1 MMSAPHA
8 DQLVSDYLGRLDSA
22 LAGLPEARR
31 EEILDEITNHIA
43 EERSRLDDESD
54 ADLRNLL
61 DRVGDPGEV
70 AGAARDETVEPQVQR
85 PSRRI
90 GPVEVLALVL
100 TPLFWPA
107 GVILLWLSPAWNL
120 RDRLIGTLLPPGG
133 YIFIFFFLP
142 LILFGGLQTSGS
154 CMTVSDSQGN
164 VIQHSCTGFEA
175 LPGWQQDLLQ
185 AAGIGMF
192 LLLLVLPVLTA
203 IYLTY
208 RARKWSSEPVG

>member
-1 MMSAPHA
+1 MSAPHA
-8 DQLVSDYLGRLDSA
+8 DQLVGDYLGRLDSA
-22 LAGLPEARR
+22 LAGLPKSRR

-43 EERSRLDDESD
+43 EERSRLHDESD
-54 ADLRNLL
+54 ADVRNLL
-61 DRVGDPGEV
+61 DRVGDPVEV
-70 AGAARDETVEPQVQR
+70 ADAARDENDEPR
-85 PSRRI
+85 LPLPNRRI

-120 RDRLIGTLLPPGG
+120 RDRLIGSLLPPGG

-142 LILFGGLQTSGS
+142 LLMIGSLQPSGG
-154 CMTVSDSQGN
+154 CMTVSDAQGN

-175 LPGWQQDLLQ
+175 LPGWQQFAIQ
-185 AAGIGMF
+185 AAGIGLF

-208 RARKWSSEPVG
+208 RARKWSTEPAV